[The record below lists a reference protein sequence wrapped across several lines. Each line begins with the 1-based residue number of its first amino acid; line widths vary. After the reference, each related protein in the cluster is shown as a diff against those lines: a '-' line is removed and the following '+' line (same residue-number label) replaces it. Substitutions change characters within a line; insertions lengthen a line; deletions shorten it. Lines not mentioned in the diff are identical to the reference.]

1 MEATENTS
9 QQVNA
14 GEVVTALTHQDVGI
28 LAIGAGPS
36 NLALG
41 VAIEELAPADLARDT
56 LIIEQHD
63 SVAWQRGMLLPW
75 TQSQVSFLKDLVTLR
90 NPLSRF
96 SFVNYLHSS
105 GRLNEF
111 VNMANFLPFRLEISD
126 YLRWVAR
133 SLDHVRV
140 EYGRRCMQIE
150 AVKSDDGVIA
160 SWLVRMADG
169 STIGARTLVIG
180 AGREPHVPEVFRRL
194 PAERVIHS
202 TEYSGRVAGLD
213 PLLPHRVVVVGAAES
228 AAEMLWETHQRM
240 TRAHCTMVM
249 RTVGLDYYQTSPF
262 TNELYFPTYTD
273 TFFAAPLE
281 ARKQVLQAM
290 RRTNYA
296 GVTPEMLNT
305 LFRQIYLEQL
315 TGTQRLSMITMV
327 DIVDAAI
334 RDGDVVLQLQDR
346 MGGPDRE
353 IRCDLVLLGT
363 GFESRVPT
371 IVRTVAT
378 TCGAEQVAVTRA
390 YRMIT
395 PSAVTAGCYLQGTN
409 EDTHG
414 IADSLI
420 SVLAVRAG
428 EIVEDILAH
437 HTRDAVPAESNGAK
451 PVTAPAA

>member
-1 MEATENTS
+1 LE
-9 QQVNA
+9 
-14 GEVVTALTHQDVGI
+14 HKDVEI
-28 LAIGAGPS
+28 LAVGAGPS
-36 NLALG
+36 NLALA
-41 VAIEELAPADLARDT
+41 VAIEELAPADFAKKT
-56 LIIEQHD
+56 LVIEQHGE
-63 SVAWQRGMLLPW
+63 VMWQRGMLLPW
-75 TQSQVSFLKDLVTLR
+75 TQSQVSFLKDLATLR

-96 SFVNYLHSS
+96 SFVNYLHSA

-111 VNMANFLPFRLEISD
+111 VNMANFLPFRLEISN
-126 YLRWVAR
+126 YLRWVAQ

-140 EYGRRCMQIE
+140 EHGRRCAQID
-150 AVKSDDGVIA
+150 AVKSDDGIVT
-160 SWLVRMADG
+160 SWLVTMADG

-180 AGREPHVPEVFRRL
+180 AGREPHIPEVFRRL

-202 TEYSGRVAGLD
+202 TSYSARVAGLD
-213 PLLPHRVVVVGAAES
+213 PELPHRIVVVGAAES

-240 TRAHCTMVM
+240 TKSQCTMVM

-273 TFFAAPLE
+273 KFFAAPPE

-327 DIVDAAI
+327 DIVDATI
-334 RDGDVVLQLQDR
+334 QDGDVVLQLQDR

-353 IRCDLVLLGT
+353 IRCDLVMLGT
-363 GFESRVPT
+363 GFELQPPAL
-371 IVRTVAT
+371 VRNVAT
-378 TCGAEQVAVTRA
+378 ACGAEEVAVTRE

-395 PSAVTAGCYLQGTN
+395 PPTVTAGCYVQGTN

-428 EIVEDILAH
+428 EIAEDILVH
-437 HTRDAVPAESNGAK
+437 HARDGVPARAASGAGASGTATSGAGSNGAK